1 MCIEEGRGIYRGERE
16 GKRLESKFTRLRRW
30 GGLCFVSWFV
40 ALVPCLYCFIWAM
53 GLESVPGTM
62 DEE

>member
-1 MCIEEGRGIYRGERE
+1 MCIEEGGGIYRGERGE
-16 GKRLESKFTRLRRW
+16 EIGEQVYAFKAM